1 MSRASLSNLPAREL
15 ERELLRR
22 AAERN
27 AVEIGKRA
35 TELEELKGKHE
46 RQMAELEKLDE
57 RAVRNLTPSR
67 EDAKAGEPMTTKRR
81 ELADNIVRAARAYL
95 AELEKLDERAVRNLT
110 PSREDAKAGEPMTT
124 KRRELADNI
133 VRAARAYLVARQK
146 VRFWASTPEDNDAL
160 QNAEVELNWL
170 LGHWEPDAGHAGRDA
185 GDPGAALNTE
195 H

>member
-46 RQMAELEKLDE
+46 RQM
-57 RAVRNLTPSR
+57 
-67 EDAKAGEPMTTKRR
+67 
-81 ELADNIVRAARAYL
+81 